1 MLSCKLRG
9 TGTKIEFMAENEK
22 QKILIIDDEVDVH
35 YSFERLLTKEPVTIV
50 KASNSEEGLRVLKK
64 EKPDVVV
71 MDIRMG
77 TENGLD
83 TLREIR
89 KACPTQVVIMMTA
102 YGTSQTAIEAMKL
115 GAFDYTLK
123 PFDIPQLKGL
133 LKRALDAA
141 NALKSNTALPVTL
154 DAEDFRTGIIGSSV
168 AMQQVYKLVGQVAPT
183 DATVLITGESGTGK
197 ELVARAIH
205 SNSKRCNA
213 AFMAINCAAIP
224 ENLLES
230 ELFGH
235 EKGSFT
241 GAFAQRIGRFEQCD
255 GGTLFLDE
263 IGEMPVAVQ
272 SKLLRVLQDGE
283 ITRVGGNK
291 PIQVSV
297 RIVAA
302 TNREL
307 WQAAQKR
314 EFREDLYYR
323 LNVFSINLPPLRTRT
338 GDIRGLVSY
347 FINKWRNRNASG
359 PTKISEETLIQ
370 LEAFSWPGNVRELEN
385 CIQRAMVL
393 ASGDTITPHDLPPE
407 LLGTAKREPAGITS
421 TPKME
426 PSVTS
431 YPAASDEVRAR
442 TGEDTLDELFQK
454 LFVTLQSDKKLKL
467 LPAAERE
474 FIVRALDQT
483 GGNQVQAAK
492 LLGITRATLR
502 KRVEKFGIQKKMQID

>member
-1 MLSCKLRG
+1 
-9 TGTKIEFMAENEK
+9 MAENDK
-22 QKILIIDDEVDVH
+22 QKMLIIDDEVDVH
-35 YSFERLLTKEPVTIV
+35 YSFERLLAKEPVIIV
-50 KASNSEEGLRVLKK
+50 TASNSEEGLRVLKK

-77 TENGLD
+77 AENGLD

-89 KACPTQVVIMMTA
+89 KANPTQVVIMMTA

-123 PFDIPQLKGL
+123 PFDIPQLKSL

-141 NALKSNTALPVTL
+141 NALKANTALPVTL
-154 DAEDFRTGIIGSSV
+154 DTEDFRTGIIGSST

-205 SNSKRCNA
+205 ANSKRSNA

-241 GAFAQRIGRFEQCD
+241 GAFTQRIGRFEQCD

-263 IGEMPVAVQ
+263 IGEMPIAVQ

-291 PIQVSV
+291 PIRVSV

-302 TNREL
+302 TNRDL
-307 WQAAQKR
+307 WQASQKR

-323 LNVFSINLPPLRTRT
+323 LNVFSISLPPLRTRLS
-338 GDIRGLVSY
+338 DIRGLVSY

-359 PTKISEETLIQ
+359 PTKISEETLRQ
-370 LEAFSWPGNVRELEN
+370 LEAYNWPGNVRELEN

-393 ASGDTITPHDLPPE
+393 ASGDTIASHDLPPE
-407 LLGTAKREPAGITS
+407 VSGNLNRTVESAPAVASVADGAIT
-421 TPKME
+421 PNG
-426 PSVTS
+426 PG
-431 YPAASDEVRAR
+431 A
-442 TGEDTLDELFQK
+442 DTLDELFRK
-454 LFVTLQSDKKLKL
+454 LFEAVQSDKKLKL

-483 GGNQVQAAK
+483 GGNQVQASK

-502 KRVEKFGIQKKMQID
+502 KRVEKFGIQKKLQID